1 MMAASFVYNPRI
13 CAVAPSETP
22 RNTPARHR
30 LITVLSVRLLH
41 ASFLSPAPRNWAMRM
56 PATVPTEPLTTLKII
71 E

>member
-1 MMAASFVYNPRI
+1 M
-13 CAVAPSETP
+13 P